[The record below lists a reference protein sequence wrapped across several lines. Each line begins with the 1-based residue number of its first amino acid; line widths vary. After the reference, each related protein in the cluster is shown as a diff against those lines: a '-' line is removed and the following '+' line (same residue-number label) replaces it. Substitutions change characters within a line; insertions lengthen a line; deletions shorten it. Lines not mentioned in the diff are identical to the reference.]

1 MRIISHRANLNGPS
15 SVTENT
21 LDSIRMCIENGFD
34 VEVDIRVVG
43 DCLYLGHDSIQEKVT
58 HDTLFKLSDRL
69 WIHCKN
75 IEALEYFLNYFK
87 DGYFNYFWHQRD
99 KYTLTSKGFIWSYPG
114 SDLSANSINVMPEW
128 STQKESF
135 DSLINDQIYGIC
147 TDYPILLKDEP

>member
-1 MRIISHRANLNGPS
+1 MRIIAHRSNFNGPS

-21 LDSIRMCIENGFD
+21 LDAMRKCIEIGFD
-34 VEVDIRVVG
+34 VEVDIRVVEG
-43 DCLYLGHDSIQEKVT
+43 TLYLGHDSIQEQVS

-87 DGYFNYFWHQRD
+87 DGSFNYFWHQTD

-114 SDLSANSINVMPEW
+114 SILSKNSINVMPEL
-128 STQKESF
+128 STPKENF
-135 DSLINDQIYGIC
+135 HSLIKDQIYGIC
-147 TDYPILLKDEP
+147 TDFPILLKG